1 MKLYDDNGYLNFPGI
16 KKLGL
21 PFNFIVGGRGTGK
34 TYGGLKD
41 AWESKSKFIFM
52 RRTEKILETIRTP
65 ELSPFK
71 KINEDLGSRLGFAR
85 TGAHVDGIYNFEPDE
100 DGKLRPSGALIGYL
114 LALSTIS
121 NVRGFDASDVD
132 EILYDEF
139 IKEEHERALK
149 GEGKA
154 LLNAYETVNRNRE
167 LYGRKPVQMFCLSN
181 SEELGNPVFIELGL
195 VQRAERMQRRGI
207 ESYID
212 RERGVGLFML
222 QYSPI
227 SGQKSETA
235 LYKLAG
241 DTEFSR
247 MALGNRFKEIDDRNI
262 GSRPLVEFRPVV
274 GIGEITIYKAKTGR
288 SFYVTSHRSGSPV
301 VYGTS
306 ETERDRFFR
315 AFSYLWEAYMNNRVT
330 FETTTDEI
338 LFRRMFD

>member
-1 MKLYDDNGYLNFPGI
+1 MKLYDDNGYLNFPAI
-16 KKLGL
+16 RKLGL

-41 AWESKSKFIFM
+41 AHETGSRFIFM

-71 KINEDLGSRLGFAR
+71 KINEDLGIRLGFAPAGR
-85 TGAHVDGIYNFEPDE
+85 HVDGIYRMEENE
-100 DGKLRPSGALIGYL
+100 DGRVLPAGPRIGYL

-167 LYGRKPVQMFCLSN
+167 LYGQKPVQLFCLSN
-181 SEELGNPVFIELGL
+181 SEELGNPIFIELGL
-195 VQRAERMQRRGI
+195 VQRAERMQRKGV

-212 RERGVGLFML
+212 TERGVGLFML
-222 QYSPI
+222 QHSPI
-227 SGQKSETA
+227 SEKKGETA
-235 LYKLAG
+235 LYKLSG

-247 MALGNRFKEIDDRNI
+247 MALGNRFKEIDDQNI
-262 GSRPLVEFRPVV
+262 GSRPLVEYKPVV
-274 GIGEITIYKAKTGR
+274 GIGEITIYKHKAGSK
-288 SFYVTSHRSGSPV
+288 FYVSEHRSGSPV
-301 VYGTS
+301 VFGMS
-306 ETERDRFFR
+306 DTERDRFFR
-315 AFSYLWEAYMNNRVT
+315 AYSYLWESYMRNKIT

-338 LFRRMFD
+338 LFRRAFD

>member
-1 MKLYDDNGYLNFPGI
+1 MKLYDKNGYLDFPAI
-16 KKLGL
+16 KKLRL

-34 TYGGLKD
+34 TYGAIKD
-41 AWESKSKFIFM
+41 AIQSDARFIFM

-71 KINEDLGSRLGFAR
+71 KINEDLNVNVGFAPAGR
-85 TGAHVDGIYNFEPDE
+85 HVDGIYKME
-100 DGKLRPSGALIGYL
+100 DNGDGRIVPAGPRIGYL

-132 EILYDEF
+132 EIVYDEF
-139 IKEEHERALK
+139 IKEEHERVLK

-167 LYGRKPVQMFCLSN
+167 LYGRDPVQLFCLSN

-247 MALGNRFKEIDDRNI
+247 MALGNRFKELDDRNI